1 MGHFHQTI
9 KGIGKNRKEAEQAA
23 ISEFLHENGHRHSV
37 RDTSKFK
44 LLRKV
49 PPMKQV
55 ETIREGGID
64 WRTGRVVKHTYIE
77 SVEDPS
83 APQKDWL
90 EEWEF
95 ELHTHA

>member
-1 MGHFHQTI
+1 MGHFHETVR
-9 KGIGKNRKEAEQAA
+9 GIGKDRAEAVRNG
-23 ISEFLHENGHRHSV
+23 IDDFMRENGTRHSV

-49 PPMKQV
+49 PPERMV
-55 ETIREGGID
+55 EEVIGGRKYLTNKPD
-64 WRTGRVVKHTYIE
+64 E
-77 SVEDPS
+77 S
-83 APQKDWL
+83 APKREWL